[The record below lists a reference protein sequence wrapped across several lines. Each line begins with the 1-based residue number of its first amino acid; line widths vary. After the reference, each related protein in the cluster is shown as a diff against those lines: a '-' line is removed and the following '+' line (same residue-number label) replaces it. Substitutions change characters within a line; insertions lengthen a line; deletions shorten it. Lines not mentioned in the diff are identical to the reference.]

1 MPRRRPAPK
10 RTAAKSPRAKS
21 SARPTPPTPRAT
33 LRIDR
38 GNLVALSEAGADLLE
53 QIHATGSLSEAA
65 RRLRYSYRRAWMLL
79 DAMNRRW
86 DAPLVTTSIGG
97 RRGGGA
103 ALTDLGDR
111 VLRSFRDLQLH
122 VEAAL
127 DHQTQ
132 NFLRTTRP

>member
-1 MPRRRPAPK
+1 MPPRRPAP
-10 RTAAKSPRAKS
+10 SPK
-21 SARPTPPTPRAT
+21 PGVPLTPRAT
-33 LRIDR
+33 VRIDR
-38 GNLVALSEAGADLLE
+38 GNVVALSDAGADLLE

-65 RRLRYSYRRAWMLL
+65 RRLRFSYRRAWMLL

-86 DAPLVTTSIGG
+86 EAPLVTTSIGG

-111 VLRSFRDLQLH
+111 ALRSFRDLQLH

-127 DHQTQ
+127 DHETE
-132 NFLRTTRP
+132 NFRRATRLP

>member
-1 MPRRRPAPK
+1 MPRRPSS
-10 RTAAKSPRAKS
+10 AKPRA
-21 SARPTPPTPRAT
+21 PLTPRAVV
-33 LRIDR
+33 RIDR

-86 DAPLVTTSIGG
+86 DAPLVTTSVGG
-97 RRGGGA
+97 KRGGGA

-127 DHQTQ
+127 DHATE
-132 NFLRTTRP
+132 NFRRATRPH

>member
-1 MPRRRPAPK
+1 MPRPRHRPRRPAAVAKP
-10 RTAAKSPRAKS
+10 AAPLAPRAVV
-21 SARPTPPTPRAT
+21 
-33 LRIDR
+33 RIDR
-38 GNLVALSEAGADLLE
+38 GSVVALSEAGADLLE
-53 QIHATGSLSEAA
+53 QVHATGSLSEAA
-65 RRLRYSYRRAWMLL
+65 RRLRYSYRRAWMLC

-122 VEAAL
+122 VEAAI
-127 DHQTQ
+127 DHETE
-132 NFLRTTRP
+132 NFRRATRAH